1 MPRKLARDISASTVQ
16 VIISQL
22 LGLVLFL
29 ITSRWLGKA
38 LFGELNWSL
47 AIATLCI
54 SVATMGMD
62 LIVMRRIARGDNI
75 RVITGIYAWHL
86 VFSGSAIM
94 LLFLLASL
102 ISPSTFTIHFLFP
115 AILVSQ
121 VISLFTSPIKQIAN
135 GTRAFGHLAILS
147 VVSNTVKVVLIIFA
161 QSLDLLTPSVIAWI
175 FIVAA
180 VAETVTG
187 LYLVTRHLG
196 LQLFPLR
203 SDPKAYFILVR
214 ESVPQFGVTFFNII
228 LARFDW
234 ILLGIFTTTVIT
246 AEYSFAYRVFELS
259 RIPLLILSPVLI
271 PVFIAIFR
279 DDGVL
284 SARQHLKLDLLFRV
298 EMAVSVLLPILL
310 ISCWTPLMD
319 TLTLHKYGAVNE
331 NIFILLCCCI
341 PLQFATDYYWNL
353 CFAQNQLK
361 LTFLVAVGSGL
372 LNISLN
378 LLLIPIYA
386 GTGAAIAYLVSFVA
400 QLLLFYWYTR
410 DNKVRPNLQLLFKSF
425 LCATVALLLARRFV
439 QEPVISATVA
449 LLLYFGFAILSG
461 LVVLKKI
468 KPALKFFLVR

>member
-1 MPRKLARDISASTVQ
+1 MPRKIFRDISASTVQ
-16 VIISQL
+16 VVISQL
-22 LGLVLFL
+22 LALVLFL
-29 ITSRWLGKA
+29 VTSRWLGKA

-62 LIVMRRIARGDNI
+62 LIVMRRIARGDDI
-75 RVITGIYAWHL
+75 RQITGIYAWHL
-86 VFSGSAIM
+86 VFSGSTIM
-94 LLFLLASL
+94 LLVFIAFLAS
-102 ISPSTFTIHFLFP
+102 PRTFSVHFLFP
-115 AILVSQ
+115 AILFSQ
-121 VISLFTSPIKQIAN
+121 VISLFTSPFKQIAN

-147 VVSNTVKVVLIIFA
+147 VISNAVKVVLIICA
-161 QSLDLLTPSVIAWI
+161 QALELLSPSTIAWI

-180 VAETVTG
+180 IVETATG
-187 LYLVTRHLG
+187 LYLVTRRLG
-196 LQLFPLR
+196 LRLFPLHT
-203 SDPKAYFILVR
+203 DPQAYFSLVR
-214 ESVPQFGVTFFNII
+214 ESLPQFGVTFFNII

-279 DDGVL
+279 NDAVL
-284 SARQHLKLDLLFRV
+284 SARQHLKLDLLFRM
-298 EMAVSVLLPILL
+298 EMAISVLLPILL

-331 NIFILLCCCI
+331 HLFILLCCCI

-353 CFAQNQLK
+353 CFAQNQLR

-378 LLLIPIYA
+378 LLLIPMYA
-386 GTGAAIAYLVSFVA
+386 GTGAAIAYLASFVV
-400 QLLLFYWYTR
+400 QLLLFNWYTR
-410 DNKVRPNLQLLFKSF
+410 DSKVRPNLQLLFKSF
-425 LCATVALLLARRFV
+425 LCAATALLLARRFV
-439 QEPVISATVA
+439 HDPVITATAA
-449 LLLYFGFAILSG
+449 LLLYFGFAILTG

-468 KPALKFFLVR
+468 KPALRFFLIR